1 MRVLARRK
9 KNGMSRAKEIDRI
22 RPTVMKENPTMAP
35 PSVLKESVRAAIPGL
50 GGYAPLGLRSTR
62 PQGDEGVT
70 LVVVTLTEMMMCTSM
85 GYSQGLTL
93 EAKSTVKLC
102 WDRSWSW
109 QL

>member
-1 MRVLARRK
+1 MPERWPPPRQAEGLVSDPVEYPEPLPAW
-9 KNGMSRAKEIDRI
+9 
-22 RPTVMKENPTMAP
+22 VAP
-35 PSVLKESVRAAIPGL
+35 AWDLLDP
-50 GGYAPLGLRSTR
+50 RSTR